1 MDVRILIADDE
12 ESILDLLDRF
22 MDKLGYKADLV
33 TNVGSALE
41 HMQQNEYDIILTDK
55 NMPDVDGSMEGGM
68 TLVRFA
74 REHMPSAEVIM
85 VTGYATVET
94 AVEAM
99 KLGAF
104 DYIMKPIPLNEL
116 KIKIERILE
125 YKKFINSGQTLGV
138 YRTLY
143 NQVLNQ
149 LENRDDLPE
158 DKIQQILKTLGAKID
173 HVFGL
178 QKEYEAIIQTQ
189 AEALEKIDQYTGFL
203 EDAIQKESPYF
214 GVIEKIREETR
225 KRI

>member
-12 ESILDLLDRF
+12 ESILDLLARF
-22 MDKLGYKADLV
+22 MEKLGYQADLV
-33 TNVGSALE
+33 TDVGSALDLL
-41 HMQQNEYDIILTDK
+41 QQHAYDIILTDK

-74 REHMPSAEVIM
+74 RENMPSAEVIM
-85 VTGYATVET
+85 ITGYATVET

-116 KIKIERILE
+116 KEKIERILE
-125 YKKFINSGQTLGV
+125 YKKFINSGHTLGI

-143 NQVLNQ
+143 NQVLTY

-158 DKIQQILKTLGAKID
+158 EKIQQILKTLGAKID
-173 HVFGL
+173 QVFGL
-178 QKEYEAIIQTQ
+178 QKEYETIIQSQ
-189 AEALEKIDQYTGFL
+189 ADALEKIEEYVDFL
-203 EDAIQKESPYF
+203 DGAVSKESPYF
-214 GVIEKIREETR
+214 EIVEKIREEAR

>member
-1 MDVRILIADDE
+1 MDVRILVADDE
-12 ESILDLLDRF
+12 ESILDLLARF
-22 MDKLGYKADLV
+22 MEKLGYKADLV
-33 TNVGSALE
+33 TNVGGALE
-41 HMQQNEYDIILTDK
+41 LMQQNEYDIILTDK

-74 REHMPSAEVIM
+74 RENMPSAEVIM

-116 KIKIERILE
+116 KVKIERILE
-125 YKKFINSGQTLGV
+125 YKKFINSGHTLGV

-143 NQVLNQ
+143 NQVLSQ

-173 HVFGL
+173 QVFGL
-178 QKEYEAIIQTQ
+178 QKEYETIIQTQ
-189 AEALEKIDQYTGFL
+189 ADALEKIDQYTGFL

-214 GVIEKIREETR
+214 EVVEKIREEAR

>member
-12 ESILDLLDRF
+12 ESILDLLARF
-22 MDKLGYKADLV
+22 MEKLGYHADLV

-41 HMQQNEYDIILTDK
+41 LMQQNEYDIILTDK

-74 REHMPSAEVIM
+74 KENMPSAEVIM
-85 VTGYATVET
+85 ITGYATVET

-116 KIKIERILE
+116 KEKIERILE
-125 YKKFINSGQTLGV
+125 YKKFINSGYTLGI

-143 NQVLNQ
+143 NQVLTH
-149 LENRDDLPE
+149 LENREDLPE
-158 DKIQQILKTLGAKID
+158 DKVQQILKTLGAKID
-173 HVFGL
+173 QVFGL
-178 QKEYEAIIQTQ
+178 QKEYETIIQAQ
-189 AEALEKIDQYTGFL
+189 ADALEKIEEILGFL
-203 EDAIQKESPYF
+203 EEAIPEDSPYR
-214 GVIEKIREETR
+214 ELLDRIRVEAR